1 MTNTSTESGHG
12 ARHDRFVQEQQDS
25 YKMPGKLKEPT
36 TCKACGAIYHKGR
49 WSWGV
54 KQTGA
59 DEIVCPACLR
69 IQDKSPKGHPICHTT
84 GTRSWE

>member
-1 MTNTSTESGHG
+1 MAPGMTASSKSNRIPT
-12 ARHDRFVQEQQDS
+12 
-25 YKMPGKLKEPT
+25 MPGKLKEPT